1 VKTDLEINAIVDRLR
16 FVRSHSAKCRNDKK
30 RWDGKPAERWTALN
44 AIRCTCPIY
53 SCGVHD
59 PSEGFQRKL
68 TGEIVERKARE
79 VVEKRL
85 KSGNE
90 REVLEPVGVPIKTA
104 IEDFMGTLVTRELSE
119 GTTAKYTTI
128 MNQLQSFSDYGGYK
142 SLQAFATP
150 DAMDLFF
157 KSWSDPDAGYKKG
170 TKWTKVS
177 RRTAK
182 DNLKTMRLFFR
193 RCLKRKWIS
202 EDPSTIIEVT
212 PEPRAKTKE
221 QVKYLTRQQM
231 KDIMFFLERTR
242 RTPYQKQ
249 RLKALMLT
257 MRWTGLRISD
267 AVALEKSAIKN
278 GVLYVKTKKSKTP
291 VQFPLPD
298 ELLNT
303 LAKLTNYDNGYYFW
317 DGNSDIKYARLN
329 YGHAVSDTFELAG
342 VKEEIVHSVS
352 HRFRNTFAVHLLSKG
367 VPLETVSLMLG
378 HQNISTT
385 ENYYA
390 DFASGYMDRAENMIR
405 KVWTLKEDESLQV
418 AAA

>member
-1 VKTDLEINAIVDRLR
+1 
-16 FVRSHSAKCRNDKK
+16 
-30 RWDGKPAERWTALN
+30 
-44 AIRCTCPIY
+44 
-53 SCGVHD
+53 
-59 PSEGFQRKL
+59 
-68 TGEIVERKARE
+68 
-79 VVEKRL
+79 
-85 KSGNE
+85 
-90 REVLEPVGVPIKTA
+90 
-104 IEDFMGTLVTRELSE
+104 
-119 GTTAKYTTI
+119 
-128 MNQLQSFSDYGGYK
+128 
-142 SLQAFATP
+142 
-150 DAMDLFF
+150 
-157 KSWSDPDAGYKKG
+157 
-170 TKWTKVS
+170 
-177 RRTAK
+177 
-182 DNLKTMRLFFR
+182 
-193 RCLKRKWIS
+193 
-202 EDPSTIIEVT
+202 
-212 PEPRAKTKE
+212 
-221 QVKYLTRQQM
+221 
-231 KDIMFFLERTR
+231 MFFLERTR

-342 VKEEIVHSVS
+342 VKEENVHSVS